1 MARILVL
8 GVKVPFSHG
17 GQDVLVATLVKELE
31 RRGHEADVI
40 ALPYNPLPKQN
51 LVTQA
56 AMWRALDLENFCGK
70 AIDLVIATKFPSY
83 YARHPRK
90 SVWLVHQ
97 QRSIYELYG
106 TQYSDIGD
114 DPRDEALRKV
124 LTDGDTKVLGECSY
138 RSSISKNV
146 ADRLQ
151 AFNGLDSEVLYPP
164 LPLGNAYRS
173 EKSEPYI
180 LSVGRI
186 CRIKRLDMMINALAQ
201 TPGLTLK
208 VIGVPDEPD
217 ALEFFSNEVRKHGL
231 GARVEFLGR
240 VANDELLNLY
250 ARALAVFYAPYNEDY
265 GYVTLEAMASGKP
278 LITAC
283 DSGGTLEFVKDGEN
297 GFIVQPNPEAVAQ
310 VCNRLRSEAGLA
322 AAIGARARSFIE
334 QAGITE
340 SGWDRVI
347 EQLLSPL
354 EGQQKCSSIGGSVNV

>member
-51 LVTQA
+51 LVNQA

-114 DPRDEALRKV
+114 DPRDEALRRM
-124 LTDGDTKVLGECSY
+124 LTDGDTKVLGECAF

-151 AFNGLDSEVLYPP
+151 AFNGLSSEVLYPP

-186 CRIKRLDMMINALAQ
+186 CRIKRLDLMINALAH
-201 TPGLTLK
+201 TPGLRLK
-208 VIGVPDEPD
+208 VVGVSDEPD
-217 ALEFFSNEVRKHGL
+217 AMQFFANEVRKHDL
-231 GARVEFLGR
+231 GSRVEFLGR
-240 VANDELLNLY
+240 VSNDDLLNLY
-250 ARALAVFYAPYNEDY
+250 ARALAVFYAPFNEDY

-283 DSGGTLEFVKDGEN
+283 DSGGTLEFVQDGHN
-297 GFIVQPNPEAVAQ
+297 GFVIQPTPEAVAE
-310 VCNRLRSEAGLA
+310 VCNRLQSSPELA
-322 AAIGARARSFIE
+322 DRIGRQARNFIE
-334 QAGITE
+334 QAGIME

-347 EQLLSPL
+347 ERLLSPL
-354 EGQQKCSSIGGSVNV
+354 VEQRPEVAVGG

>member
-70 AIDLVIATKFPSY
+70 EIDLVIATKFPSY

-114 DPRDEALRKV
+114 DPRDEALRKM
-124 LTDGDTKVLGECSY
+124 LTDGDTKVLGECAY

-146 ADRLQ
+146 ADRLE
-151 AFNGLDSEVLYPP
+151 AFNGLNSEVLYPP

-201 TPGLTLK
+201 TPGLHLK
-208 VIGVPDEPD
+208 VVGVPDEPD
-217 ALEFFSNEVRKHGL
+217 AMEFFSNEIRKHDL
-231 GARVEFLGR
+231 NSRVEFLGR
-240 VANDELLNLY
+240 VANEELLKLY
-250 ARALAVFYAPYNEDY
+250 ARALAVFYAPFNEDY

-283 DSGGTLEFVKDGEN
+283 DSGGTLEFVQDGYN
-297 GFIVQPNPEAVAQ
+297 GFVVQPTPEAVAH
-310 VCNRLRSEAGLA
+310 VCNRLRSDARLVATVGTQ
-322 AAIGARARSFIE
+322 ARAFID
-334 QAGITE
+334 QAGIME

-347 EQLLSPL
+347 ERLLSPL
-354 EGQQKCSSIGGSVNV
+354 EGHKKRVSVGA

>member
-17 GQDVLVATLVKELE
+17 RQDVLVATLVKELI

-51 LVTQA
+51 LITQA

-70 AIDLVIATKFPSY
+70 EIDLVIATKFPSY

-114 DPRDEALRKV
+114 DPRDEAMRRM
-124 LTDGDTKVLGECSY
+124 LTDGDLKVLGECVY

-146 ADRLQ
+146 ADRLEM
-151 AFNGLDSEVLYPP
+151 FNGLSSEVLYPP
-164 LPLGNAYRS
+164 LPLGNSYRCD
-173 EKSEPYI
+173 KSEPYI

-201 TPGLTLK
+201 CPGLRLK
-208 VIGVPDEPD
+208 VVGVADEPD
-217 ALEFFSNEVRKHGL
+217 AMEFFANEVRKHDL

-240 VANDELLNLY
+240 VDDQELLNLY
-250 ARALAVFYAPYNEDY
+250 ARSLAVFYAPFNEDY

-278 LITAC
+278 LITAV
-283 DSGGTLEFVKDGEN
+283 DSGGTLEFVQDGYN
-297 GFIVQPNPEAVAQ
+297 GFVVQPNPEAVAQ
-310 VCNRLRSEAGLA
+310 VCNRLCADVRFAES
-322 AAIGARARSFIE
+322 IGSQGRKFIE
-334 QAGITE
+334 QAGIME

-347 EQLLSPL
+347 ERLLSPL
-354 EGQQKCSSIGGSVNV
+354 GPDATCVAQGAAVGS